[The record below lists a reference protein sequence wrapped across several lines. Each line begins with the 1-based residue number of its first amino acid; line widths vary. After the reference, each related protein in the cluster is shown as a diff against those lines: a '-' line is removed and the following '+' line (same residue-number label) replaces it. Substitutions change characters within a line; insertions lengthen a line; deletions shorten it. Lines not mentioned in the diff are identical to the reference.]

1 MNFADLDAILDIA
14 GSRKIAVIE
23 DCAHAHG
30 GRWRGKGAG
39 ATGDVGC
46 FSFQSSKLMSSGEGG
61 ALITSNLE
69 YYERAQSYVNCGR
82 ASATDEFRHRL
93 IGFNH
98 RITEFQ
104 AAVLEAQLER
114 LPMQAR
120 TRQANMEY
128 FEKRLRGT
136 PGLAFLKRD
145 KRITRVAA
153 YQFVFK
159 YLAEHFAEV
168 PRAAFLAALELEG
181 IPCDGLFYEPVYRS
195 ALFPV
200 KPEEYPALSWGR
212 AQPIDLKTLYHCPV
226 SERAAYSEAVWLPH
240 HIFLGSRK
248 DTDDIADAVL
258 KVCENIDELRG
269 LRHPVIARKNMSRA
283 ERPRIEKRQ
292 W

>member
-1 MNFADLDAILDIA
+1 
-14 GSRKIAVIE
+14 
-23 DCAHAHG
+23 
-30 GRWRGKGAG
+30 
-39 ATGDVGC
+39 
-46 FSFQSSKLMSSGEGG
+46 MSSGEGG